1 MKAAMPV
8 LSNSKHE
15 QFALTIAKGVGLA
28 EAYIS
33 AGYSECGAKQ
43 SAARLLRNA
52 NIRSRVAQIRAEL
65 SASTIALE
73 ISSRNARVRAL
84 QDRWDRIRQMIEER
98 AASPDFAKVPGGTT
112 GLLCRDLRC
121 KDTPVYKVDTGLLAE
136 LRAHEQQAAQE
147 LSQWQTRSASEEPKV
162 IDVTPVSMTLAM
174 VMTAEELEEL
184 ERRMLELRQTQ
195 GAA

>member
-15 QFALTIAKGVGLA
+15 QFALAIAKGVGLA

-33 AGYSECGAKQ
+33 TGYSECGAKQ

-52 NIRSRVAQIRAEL
+52 NIRYRVAQIQAEL
-65 SASTIALE
+65 SVGTIALE

-84 QDRWDRIRQMIEER
+84 QDRMRQVIDQR
-98 AASPDFAKVPGGTT
+98 AASPDFANVPGGTT

-136 LRAHEQQAAQE
+136 RRSHEQQAAQE
-147 LSQWQTRSASEEPKV
+147 LSQWQTKTVVEDRKTLDA
-162 IDVTPVSMTLAM
+162 TPAAVALAAILTL
-174 VMTAEELEEL
+174 EQLEEL
-184 ERRMLELRQTQ
+184 ERKMLAQ
-195 GAA
+195 AASAGE